1 MATRAGSYGISIN
14 SGRLEQMIVIKN
26 LRVDVL
32 TEPLFTEV
40 SMVIR
45 QGERIGMVPGEGKG
59 TDVFLQTLAGVAEE
73 DEGTI
78 TYEGERVAYVS
89 QSDVEGGSEALAKVL
104 HTRPTFLFIQAGGVD
119 IPARIDALK
128 RLIVSFRGGLIL
140 STDSAE
146 LMQSAKVTRI
156 IEIEPSTKLV
166 TTFTGKYED
175 YLVEREK
182 VQARI
187 VQAYEKQQR
196 EKERL
201 EGWLEK
207 KRTEANGRPSE
218 NGAVIRA
225 KARYLQKEIL
235 DKEIPKPTDSA

>member
-89 QSDVEGGSEALAKVL
+89 QSDEEDGSEALAKVL
-104 HTRPTFLFIQAGGVD
+104 HTRPTFLCINASVSTPESIATLKRFLSSFQGGVLL
-119 IPARIDALK
+119 A
-128 RLIVSFRGGLIL
+128 S
-140 STDSAE
+140 DSAE
-146 LMQSAKVTRI
+146 LMGVAKVTRI
-156 IEIEPSTKLV
+156 LEIQPSTKVV
-166 TTFTGKYED
+166 TTYTGKYED
-175 YLVEREK
+175 YLIEREK
-182 VQARI
+182 VQAR
-187 VQAYEKQQR
+187 VAEAYEKQQR